1 MPTAVLELSAPRQAG
16 ATAKQPL
23 LRMSG
28 ICKRFGGVAAL
39 DGVNFDLLPGEVH
52 ALLGENGAGKSTLIK
67 ILAGIHQPDEGE
79 LFVDGRRVQVRDV
92 SHAERLGIRSI
103 HQELSLAPNLSVGD
117 AFERPSA
124 IGKMPPFMAS
134 V

>member
-1 MPTAVLELSAPRQAG
+1 MQQFQRKMPTAVLELSAPRQAG

-103 HQELSLAPNLSVGD
+103 HQELSLAPN
-117 AFERPSA
+117 
-124 IGKMPPFMAS
+124 
-134 V
+134 